1 MFYAL
6 AMTIMA
12 TLTAWLFVPLAAASG
27 IAGGFV
33 IAIIIG
39 CLLMAIIGAV
49 LTVFFVLDF
58 VRICTR

>member
-12 TLTAWLFVPLAAASG
+12 TLTAWFFVPFAAASG

-49 LTVFFVLDF
+49 LTVFSVLDF